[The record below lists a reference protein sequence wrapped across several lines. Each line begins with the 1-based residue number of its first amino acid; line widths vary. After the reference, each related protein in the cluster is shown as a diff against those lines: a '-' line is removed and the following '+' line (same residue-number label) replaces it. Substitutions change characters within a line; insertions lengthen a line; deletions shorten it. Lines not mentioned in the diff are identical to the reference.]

1 MEDKVID
8 ASELEFTHLHYTKGH
23 SEKDYVDIKNQN
35 TFYDGFNVFRKRM
48 TKNFHL
54 SDNLLKTKIPSSI
67 LEWIEENHGDFP
79 EMESG
84 EEELFME

>member
-1 MEDKVID
+1 
-8 ASELEFTHLHYTKGH
+8 
-23 SEKDYVDIKNQN
+23 
-35 TFYDGFNVFRKRM
+35 M

-54 SDNLLKTKIPSSI
+54 SNNLLKTKIPSSI